1 VKDLVVIGG
10 GGHAKV
16 VIATA
21 RAAGYEVIGVLDEDE
36 TKHGKVILD
45 VPITGGLDLLRNGI
59 YERAVIA
66 IGDNRKRQRVVHY
79 YEGFCTWV
87 TLIHPYS
94 FVHSTCSIGDGTV
107 VFAGVVIQPE
117 TVIGEHCI
125 VNTSA
130 SVDHD
135 CFLGDFV
142 HIAPGVRLTGGVR
155 VEEGAFV
162 GAGAVVIPQR
172 TVGEWSIVG
181 AGSVVTK
188 DVRPYSKVAGVPA
201 KEIGLVDSNK
211 EE

>member
-21 RAAGYEVIGVLDEDE
+21 RAVGYEVTGILDEDE
-36 TKHGKVILD
+36 TKYGKFVLD
-45 VPITGGLDLLRNGI
+45 VPIIGGLDLLRSGM

-66 IGDNRKRQRVVHY
+66 IGDNRERQRIAHY
-79 YEGFCTWV
+79 YKGFCTWV

-94 FVHSTCSIGDGTV
+94 FVHSTCLIGDGTV

-117 TVIGEHCI
+117 TIIGEHCI

-155 VEEGAFV
+155 KG
-162 GAGAVVIPQR
+162 
-172 TVGEWSIVG
+172 
-181 AGSVVTK
+181 
-188 DVRPYSKVAGVPA
+188 GVS
-201 KEIGLVDSNK
+201 GNRFS
-211 EE
+211 